1 MCVLAWTRWY
11 WWFVCRYCWSHRKS
25 EELCEP
31 CETKERGGAAIYQPI
46 AESRQATVSQIS
58 EITLYSMA
66 ILRNLPKLTS
76 AKISINRLFVQIS
89 LYRSTSLHGP
99 MDPSFLGKVHRL
111 YVTDRCRTCGALYR
125 DRKCSILMAYHRNRV
140 ITANSLAGFECK
152 CSTLN
157 LLKIKDIWH
166 LPSEVLTRLDG
177 ESWKDVS
184 FRTLVRLCEQ
194 EGGCGY
200 LGDREQTNAALFK
213 LEFFLRLFHYPGD
226 RTTPAKLLRGFIT
239 VPFQFGPAALELANA
254 SGYPFPLPSRME
266 APASTA
272 Q

>member
-1 MCVLAWTRWY
+1 
-11 WWFVCRYCWSHRKS
+11 
-25 EELCEP
+25 
-31 CETKERGGAAIYQPI
+31 
-46 AESRQATVSQIS
+46 
-58 EITLYSMA
+58 
-66 ILRNLPKLTS
+66 
-76 AKISINRLFVQIS
+76 
-89 LYRSTSLHGP
+89 
-99 MDPSFLGKVHRL
+99 
-111 YVTDRCRTCGALYR
+111 
-125 DRKCSILMAYHRNRV
+125 
-140 ITANSLAGFECK
+140 
-152 CSTLN
+152 LN
-157 LLKIKDIWH
+157 LLEIKDILH
-166 LPSEVLTRLDG
+166 LPSEVSTRLDG
-177 ESWKDVS
+177 ESWKNVS

-266 APASTA
+266 AQASTA